1 MHTTLR
7 PRPHRLT
14 ALSRGLRAA
23 PVALV
28 LALPL
33 TGCGT
38 AEPASPSSAA
48 TSTAVSTAAVST
60 AAADQASAAG
70 LTLIDGWAKAV
81 PALDDRPMTGVF
93 GTLSNPTDRDIHLT
107 AGSSPVAGTVELHE
121 TTMDGAAMVMREA
134 ADGFVIPARGALVL
148 EPGGLH
154 IMLMALV
161 EAIPAGTDVDVT
173 LSTEDGSDVTVTVSA
188 RTFAGAEET
197 YAPGQQSPTS
207 EESSAT
213 HTP

>member
-1 MHTTLR
+1 MHHTLR
-7 PRPHRLT
+7 PRPQLP
-14 ALSRGLRAA
+14 AGLPRGLRGAS
-23 PVALV
+23 VALV

-38 AEPASPSSAA
+38 AEPASPTSAA
-48 TSTAVSTAAVST
+48 TATAVST
-60 AAADQASAAG
+60 AAADETSAAG
-70 LTLIDGWAKAV
+70 LTIIDGWAKAV
-81 PALDDRPMTGVF
+81 PALEDHPMTGVF
-93 GTLSNPTDRDIHLT
+93 GTLSNPTDSDIHLT

-121 TTMDGAAMVMREA
+121 TTMDGGAMVMREA
-134 ADGFVIPARGALVL
+134 ADGFVVPARGTLVL

-161 EAIPAGTDVDVT
+161 EAIPAGTEVDVILTAEDGTDVT
-173 LSTEDGSDVTVTVSA
+173 LTVSA

-197 YAPGQQSPTS
+197 YAPGQESHTS

-213 HTP
+213 HSL